1 MIADLGLRWVVTV
14 LFVLSAAEC
23 IVAIIGV
30 RRSWT
35 AVVGNCLHLIMA
47 VAMAVMAWP
56 RGAELPTFAPM
67 VFFLLAACWFV
78 WAVVAMAR
86 HRAVNGYH
94 VVMMLAMA
102 WMYAAMNGAVLPGR
116 SGPPHHGDMAHP
128 ASTAMGGDQ
137 MQMAGMDMAGMAPSS
152 SPPADWITGVN
163 WFWALGF
170 AVAALAWTYRYFVV
184 RQSRPS
190 DGAHPYFGIACQAM
204 MAVGMAVMFGTMV

>member
-1 MIADLGLRWVVTV
+1 MIADLGLRWVVTI

-23 IVAIIGV
+23 VVAIIGV

-56 RGAELPTFAPM
+56 RGAELPTVAPM

-94 VVMMLAMA
+94 VAMMLAMA

-116 SGPPHHGDMAHP
+116 SGAHDHSDTADM
-128 ASTAMGGDQ
+128 TMGADHVDH
-137 MQMAGMDMAGMAPSS
+137 MQMAGMGSPSS
-152 SPPADWITGVN
+152 TPAHWITGVN
-163 WFWALGF
+163 WFWTVGF
-170 AVAALAWTYRYFVV
+170 AVAALVWTYWYFVV
-184 RQSRPS
+184 RQSRPGE
-190 DGAHPYFGIACQAM
+190 GAHRHFGIACQAM
-204 MAVGMAVMFGTMV
+204 MAAGMAVMFGTML